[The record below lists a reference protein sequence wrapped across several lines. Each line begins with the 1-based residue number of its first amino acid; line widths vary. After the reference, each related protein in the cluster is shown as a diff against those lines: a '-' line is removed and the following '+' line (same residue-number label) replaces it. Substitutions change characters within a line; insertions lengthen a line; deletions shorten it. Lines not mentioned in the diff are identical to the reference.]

1 MLFSN
6 FFKSEDV
13 SGPAFSNCPSNILKS
28 ADRGTTWATVRW
40 TTPTATDN
48 SEFIPN
54 VTHSGKSPGEKFA
67 AGEHSIRYVGS
78 DKTGNVGECK
88 FKVFISGNSV

>member
-1 MLFSN
+1 M
-6 FFKSEDV
+6 KT
-13 SGPAFSNCPSNILKS
+13 
-28 ADRGTTWATVRW
+28 ADKGTTSANITW

-48 SEFIPN
+48 SEFTPN
-54 VTHSGKSPGEKFA
+54 VTHSGKKPGERFT